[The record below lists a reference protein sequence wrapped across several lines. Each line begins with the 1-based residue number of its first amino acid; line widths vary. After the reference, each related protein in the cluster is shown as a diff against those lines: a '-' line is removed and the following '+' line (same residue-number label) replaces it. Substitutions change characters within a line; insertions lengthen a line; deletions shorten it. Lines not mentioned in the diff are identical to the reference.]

1 MYGLQLLHQAGLE
14 QQCAELTG
22 GLAPF
27 NTAGFLRQAHLT
39 RLACRRLEMRHH
51 TAAHTHTFTDVK
63 RQRPSAVK
71 QVNTGAIRYVV
82 HRGFEQRRQRRA
94 ALQQCLR
101 MFAQGLATQLGGCL
115 VQPGQHHL
123 DIAHRT
129 VPRQG
134 VEAVALH
141 DGIQAMAA
149 VLWVEQARQANCAQ
163 GSGLELDASAG
174 KLME

>member
-1 MYGLQLLHQAGLE
+1 MLHQAGLE
-14 QQCAELTG
+14 QQCAELTSG
-22 GLAPF
+22 FAPF

-39 RLACRRLEMRHH
+39 GLACRCLEMRHH
-51 TAAHTHTFTDVK
+51 TAAHTHTFTDVE
-63 RQRPSAVK
+63 RQRPFAVE
-71 QVNTGAIRYVV
+71 QVNTGAIRYIA
-82 HRGFEQRRQRRA
+82 HCGFEQRRQRCA
-94 ALQQCLR
+94 ALQQGLR
-101 MFAQGLATQLGGCL
+101 MLAQGLATQLGGGL

-123 DIAHRT
+123 DIAHRA

-149 VLWVEQARQANCAQ
+149 VLWIEQARQAHCAQ